1 VDKNYRHE
9 WDDEITLEIPSYR
22 RKAQEVLPQMVGADI
37 DPEDYVRFL
46 EMIENALN
54 TAFQEG
60 YQWRQVLQEIRD
72 EVRTPKRRRT
82 DPGVSDT

>member
-22 RKAQEVLPQMVGADI
+22 RKAQEVLHQMVGADI